1 MVSVAGVCS
10 ITFLVALPFIFVPAI
25 FMLGMASDSG
35 PEGAIYLSFI
45 YIGIYIVY
53 ILAAAF
59 LVGLKEK
66 FLDGSLRRKYR
77 RLSRLQKIA
86 VWVLIAVLPFFS
98 DIFKVLLGILLFAFL
113 VYIMRDWN
121 FYIVLFIAMISPVLL
136 ILLFLIM
143 LYGAMAT
150 DSASLLL

>member
-1 MVSVAGVCS
+1 M
-10 ITFLVALPFIFVPAI
+10 
-25 FMLGMASDSG
+25 D
-35 PEGAIYLSFI
+35 LS
-45 YIGIYIVY
+45 
-53 ILAAAF
+53 
-59 LVGLKEK
+59 
-66 FLDGSLRRKYR
+66 RKYR

-98 DIFKVLLGILLFAFL
+98 DIFKVLLGILFFAFL
-113 VYIMRDWN
+113 VHIMRDWN

-143 LYGAMAT
+143 LYGAMAA